1 MKEEGDK
8 SEGLTIERLRQL
20 KNYESLTDEQAKEII
35 DSIRKFVTLCHEH
48 INLNKNNLHESKKE
62 KQPTV
67 KQKTKPNIKDK
78 RKIKT
83 NEHNR
88 KSNRITLRKV

>member
-35 DSIRKFVTLCHEH
+35 DSIRKFVTYAT
-48 INLNKNNLHESKKE
+48 S
-62 KQPTV
+62 T
-67 KQKTKPNIKDK
+67 
-78 RKIKT
+78 
-83 NEHNR
+83 
-88 KSNRITLRKV
+88 